1 MRGDLSYE
9 QRLRRKPQWAIA
21 ESDRFFAGTSGL
33 HDTLRNLTEK
43 LDELCIAYAVI
54 GGMALTA
61 YGYARMTDDID
72 VLVTKP
78 DLKKIHSK
86 LVGLG
91 YRREFEGSKNIR
103 DTSTK
108 VKIEFVLTGDY
119 PGSGKPQPVRFPD
132 PADAEPLVQDGVKFV
147 GLHRLIELKL
157 ASGMTGGPDRS
168 KDFVDVQQLIQLL
181 RLPRSVDEK
190 LHEYVRGK
198 YDELWDDLHAM
209 KKKFVR
215 LWRNKSLTLDA
226 KSIDDMIETVA
237 GAADELR
244 KMKADGVTLD
254 PEGGTGDD
262 YAHLTTTDPDIA
274 RKYDMHDESEF
285 FDDEDEGDGPGTDE

>member
-1 MRGDLSYE
+1 MS
-9 QRLRRKPQWAIA
+9 
-21 ESDRFFAGTSGL
+21 ESDRFFSGESGL
-33 HDTLRNLTEK
+33 QDTLRNLNAK
-43 LDELCIAYAVI
+43 FDELGIPYVVV

-61 YGYARMTDDID
+61 YGYARMTEDID

-91 YRREFEGSKNIR
+91 YKREFAGSKNIR

-108 VKIEFVLTGDY
+108 VKIEFLLTGDY
-119 PGSGKPQPVRFPD
+119 PGSGKPQPVSFPD
-132 PADAEPLVQDGVKFV
+132 PADTEPLVQDGVKFV

-157 ASGMTGGPDRS
+157 ASGMTGGPDRA
-168 KDFVDVQQLIQLL
+168 KDFVDVQQLIKTI

-198 YDELWDDLHAM
+198 YDELWDELDAV
-209 KKKFVR
+209 KKTYVY
-215 LWRNKSLTLDA
+215 LWRNKFLTIDA
-226 KSIDDMIETVA
+226 KSIDDMIESLS

-244 KMKADGVTLD
+244 KMKADGVTLGPD
-254 PEGGTGDD
+254 GGTGDD
-262 YAHLTTTDPDIA
+262 YAHLTTTDPDVA
-274 RKYDMHDESEF
+274 KKYDMHDESEF
-285 FDDEDEGDGPGTDE
+285 FGDEDEDVEADESAEGDADK